1 MFSLRLK
8 AAQNTHSDIV
18 ECIQTWNII
27 ESLWTRKSVT
37 LWFYLQ
43 FPKQEQKHLRC
54 EELWSEEHLNVRGA
68 HGSEAAVSVAG
79 ERRLQGGTKRRE
91 KDKEAFAEVAEARD
105 IGIVAENIFVNSV
118 SVTVS
123 GSNSNV
129 EKFMHSLNEWKVNN
143 ESFRS

>member
-1 MFSLRLK
+1 
-8 AAQNTHSDIV
+8 
-18 ECIQTWNII
+18 
-27 ESLWTRKSVT
+27 
-37 LWFYLQ
+37 
-43 FPKQEQKHLRC
+43 
-54 EELWSEEHLNVRGA
+54 VRGA

-129 EKFMHSLNEWKVNN
+129 EKFMHSLNE
-143 ESFRS
+143 